1 MVKASPPPRNSV
13 PCPEEAVFVDLLRTA
28 DQLSRGPAQ
37 FLKSHDLSPNQYNV
51 LRILRGSRDGLLC
64 GEIAGRMITR
74 DPDITR
80 LLDRLEKRRLI
91 ARDRQTCDRRRV
103 LARITPGGLDLLAR
117 LDEPICAIHRRQIG
131 HLGERQL
138 RLISR
143 LLIACRTGTP
153 PVS

>member
-1 MVKASPPPRNSV
+1 MVKVSPPQSNSV

-64 GEIAGRMITR
+64 GDLASRMITR

-80 LLDRLEKRRLI
+80 LLDRLENRRLI
-91 ARDRQTCDRRRV
+91 ARDRQDCDRRKV
-103 LARITPGGLDLLAR
+103 LARITQGGIDLLAR
-117 LDEPICAIHRRQIG
+117 LDEPICAIHRRQLD
-131 HLGERQL
+131 HLGKGQL

-143 LLIACRTGTP
+143 LLIACRSG
-153 PVS
+153 SG